1 MWLRRRREGGRTTEH
16 GSGPGGGQPAG
27 YIPSP
32 PTHTAAG
39 TAGTAG
45 AADCTP
51 PGLADGPDL
60 HPLQFQLMVW
70 ALPCSEDFSTAGG
83 AECWSE
89 LTGGLSC
96 SVQLSQSVVLDEKLR
111 VWQ

>member
-1 MWLRRRREGGRTTEH
+1 MGQGREAASR
-16 GSGPGGGQPAG
+16 GSIPPAA
-27 YIPSP
+27 P
-32 PTHTAAG
+32 PHTPCL
-39 TAGTAG
+39 TLTL
-45 AADCTP
+45 
-51 PGLADGPDL
+51 GLADGPDL

-89 LTGGLSC
+89 LTCELSC